1 MQRSVTLDE
10 YREAAF
16 RWPRE
21 AGWARKLALAAALA
35 ALTGLM
41 AQVRVPLP
49 WSPVPLTGQTLVV
62 LLAGVLLGRWWGGAS
77 QVLYVALGA
86 AGLPWFTGWTGGA
99 GAVFGPTGGY
109 LLGFVAAALFIGR
122 AAERVAGPRRFA
134 ALLGL
139 MLAAD
144 FILIHG
150 PGLLQLGLWLNL
162 VQGKAVGLWQ
172 VLWMGTI
179 PFVAGD
185 VIKAVLAAAI
195 ANAVC
200 PRGTGTEVRSTKG

>member
-1 MQRSVTLDE
+1 MQRSVTFEE

-16 RWPRE
+16 HWTRE
-21 AGWARKLALAAALA
+21 AGWARKLALAAAMA

-49 WSPVPLTGQTLVV
+49 WSPVPLTGQTLAV

-77 QVLYVALGA
+77 QVLYVMLGA

-99 GAVFGPTGGY
+99 SAVFGPTGGY
-109 LLGFVAAALFIGR
+109 LLGFVAAALFIGH
-122 AAERVAGPRRFA
+122 ATDRVAGARHFA

-139 MLAAD
+139 MLAAE
-144 FILIHG
+144 FVLIHG

-162 VQGKAVGLWQ
+162 VQGKAVGLGQ

-185 VIKAVLAAAI
+185 VIKAVLAAVI
-195 ANAVC
+195 ASGVC
-200 PRGTGTEVRSTKG
+200 PRGTDGEARNTEG